1 MRTKSKILDRSI
13 RIEWPRN
20 MSAWSHRTA
29 KPWPSKRKSGFLWL
43 SAVIID
49 EFMEIV
55 NQKHKSR
62 TKKCIN
68 RFLSFSTFLFFTSQ
82 YYISRS
88 LYIIWNP
95 ISSKIQRMMSLFHEA
110 YCLQEASREKMLS
123 RRSAEKSFIKLD
135 RLPFGAWK
143 SLYKIS
149 EAYKINHRRES
160 RIWILS
166 YGL

>member
-110 YCLQEASREKMLS
+110 YCLQEASGEKCFQGGQLKS
-123 RRSAEKSFIKLD
+123 PSSNWTDFPSAHENPYIKFLKLT
-135 RLPFGAWK
+135 R
-143 SLYKIS
+143 
-149 EAYKINHRRES
+149 
-160 RIWILS
+160 
-166 YGL
+166 